1 MLQFC
6 KKGENMK
13 VKIPIWINILQVIL
27 TLIMFQ
33 QVYQF
38 TLDHQA
44 VAQSGITIEGTP
56 NLNLLFEFA
65 GRTAT
70 MAVASLLVIILQNP
84 RYFLV
89 VLFMNLVREG
99 LETII
104 DPLYP
109 LANAPMSPVND
120 LIAHLAIVASSYG
133 RLLSCIKLLKRWMQT
148 KKNYLLLSL

>member
-1 MLQFC
+1 
-6 KKGENMK
+6 MK
-13 VKIPIWINILQVIL
+13 VKIPLWINILQAVL
-27 TLIMFQ
+27 TLIMLQ
-33 QVYQF
+33 QVYLF
-38 TLDHQA
+38 TLNHQA
-44 VAQSGITIEGTP
+44 VADSGITIEGIP

-70 MAVASLLVIILQNP
+70 MAIASLLVIILQNP

-109 LANAPMSPVND
+109 LANAPMTPVND
-120 LIAHLAIVASSYG
+120 LIAHIVIVLIELWAFIVMYK
-133 RLLSCIKLLKRWMQT
+133 IVKRMDANE
-148 KKNYLLLSL
+148 KE

>member
-1 MLQFC
+1 
-6 KKGENMK
+6 MK
-13 VKIPIWINILQVIL
+13 VKIPIWISVLQVIL

-109 LANAPMSPVND
+109 LANAPMTPVND
-120 LIAHLAIVASSYG
+120 FIAHLVIVALELWAFVVLYK
-133 RLLSCIKLLKRWMQT
+133 IV
-148 KKNYLLLSL
+148 KKMDANEKE